1 MKKMKT
7 KLLVTVMA
15 GALGGLLSG
24 TALADI
30 NVGVSLAATG
40 PAAALGIP
48 QRNTIPL
55 LPTEIAGQKVNYIVL
70 DDATDSTAAG
80 RNARKLVDEN
90 KVDILIGSSATPT
103 SGAIAEIANESKTPQ
118 ITLGP
123 VELQG
128 DKNYWVF
135 RAPQH
140 YDVMAE
146 GLLNHMKANGV
157 KTLGLI
163 GYADAYGESWVT
175 AMRKAAEKAG
185 VEFKSVERFNRTDT
199 SVTAQAIKLVSANPD
214 AILVAASGTPS
225 VLPQITL
232 QDRGY
237 KGRIYQT
244 HGTAT
249 KEFIRVGGKAVEGTV
264 MPVGPVMVAEQLP
277 ADHPSKPI
285 ALDYIK
291 KYEDKY
297 GAGTLS
303 PFGAHIYDAV
313 LLMQSAVPE
322 ALKAGQPGS
331 PEFRKGLRDAL
342 EASRGVAVTHGVF
355 NMTPE
360 NHFGL
365 DDHRS
370 RVMIAV
376 EDGDWKLIDENGA
389 YNYKR

>member
-1 MKKMKT
+1 MKIKT
-7 KLLVTVMA
+7 KLLMTVMA
-15 GALGGLLSG
+15 GAMGSLFSSA
-24 TALADI
+24 ALADI
-30 NVGVSLAATG
+30 NVGISLAATG

-48 QRNTIPL
+48 QRNSVPL

-70 DDATDSTAAG
+70 DDATDATAAG

-103 SGAIAEIANESKTPQ
+103 GAAIAEIANESKTPQ
-118 ITLGP
+118 ITLAP

-135 RAPQH
+135 RSPQH

-146 GLLNHMKANGV
+146 GLINHMKANKV
-157 KTLGLI
+157 KSLGLI

-185 VEFKSVERFNRTDT
+185 IEFKAIERFNRNDT

-225 VLPQITL
+225 VLPQVTL

-264 MPVGPVMVAEQLP
+264 MPVGPVMVANQLP
-277 ADHPSKPI
+277 DNHPSKAP
-285 ALDYIK
+285 AQKYIK
-291 KYEDKY
+291 QYEDKY

-303 PFGAHIYDAV
+303 PFGAHLYDAV
-313 LLMQSAVPE
+313 LLVETAVPA
-322 ALKAGQPGS
+322 ALKAGQPGTA
-331 PEFRKGLRDAL
+331 EFRKGLRDAL
-342 EASRGVAVTHGVF
+342 EASRGVAVSHGVF
-355 NMTPE
+355 NMSPE

-365 DDHRS
+365 DDHNS
-370 RVMIAV
+370 RVMISV
-376 EDGDWKLIDENGA
+376 ENGDWKLVDENAA
-389 YNYKR
+389 YTYGKN

>member
-1 MKKMKT
+1 MKIQA
-7 KLLVTVMA
+7 KLLVAVMA
-15 GALGGLLSG
+15 GAMGGMFSSA
-24 TALADI
+24 ALADI
-30 NVGVSLAATG
+30 NVGVSLSTTG

-48 QRNTIPL
+48 ERNTIPL
-55 LPTEIAGQKVNYIVL
+55 LPTEIAGQKINYIVL

-80 RNARKLVDEN
+80 RNARKMVDEN

-103 SGAIAEIANESKTPQ
+103 SAAIAEIANESKTPQ
-118 ITLGP
+118 ITLAP

-128 DKNYWVF
+128 EKNYWVF
-135 RAPQH
+135 RSPQH

-146 GLLNHMKANGV
+146 GLINHMKANSV
-157 KTLGLI
+157 KSLGLI

-185 VEFKSVERFNRTDT
+185 IEFKSIERFNRNDT
-199 SVTAQAIKLVSANPD
+199 SVTAQAIKLVGANPD

-225 VLPQITL
+225 VLPQVTL

-264 MPVGPVMVAEQLP
+264 MPVGPVMVADQL
-277 ADHPSKPI
+277 ADDHPSKPI
-285 ALDYIK
+285 AQKYIK
-291 KYEDKY
+291 LYEEKY
-297 GAGTLS
+297 GAGSLS
-303 PFGAHIYDAV
+303 PFGAHMFDAA
-313 LLMQSAVPE
+313 LLLESAVPE
-322 ALKAGQPGS
+322 ALKGGQPGT
-331 PEFRKGLRDAL
+331 PEFRKALRDAI
-342 EASRGVAVTHGVF
+342 ENSRGVAVSHGVF
-355 NMTPE
+355 NMSPE

-370 RVMIAV
+370 RVMISV
-376 EDGDWKLIDENGA
+376 ENGDWKLVDENSA
-389 YNYKR
+389 YDHKR

>member
-1 MKKMKT
+1 MKIKT
-7 KLLVTVMA
+7 KLLMTVLA
-15 GALGGLLSG
+15 GAMGGLFSSA
-24 TALADI
+24 ALADI
-30 NVGVSLAATG
+30 NVGISLAATG

-48 QRNTIPL
+48 QRNSVPL
-55 LPTEIAGQKVNYIVL
+55 LPAEIAGQKVNYIVL
-70 DDATDSTAAG
+70 DDATDATAAG

-103 SGAIAEIANESKTPQ
+103 GAAIAEIANESKTPQ
-118 ITLGP
+118 ITLAP

-128 DKNYWVF
+128 EKNYWVF
-135 RAPQH
+135 RSPQH

-146 GLLNHMKANGV
+146 GLINHMKANKV
-157 KTLGLI
+157 KSLGLI
-163 GYADAYGESWVT
+163 GYADAYGESWVA

-185 VEFKSVERFNRTDT
+185 IEFKNVERFNRNDT

-225 VLPQITL
+225 VLPQVTL

-264 MPVGPVMVAEQLP
+264 MPVGPVMVASQLP
-277 ADHPSKPI
+277 DTHPSKAP
-285 ALDYIK
+285 AQKYIK
-291 KYEDKY
+291 QYEDKY

-303 PFGAHIYDAV
+303 PFGAHLFDAV
-313 LLMQSAVPE
+313 LLVETAVPA
-322 ALKAGQPGS
+322 ALKAGQPGT

-342 EASRGVAVTHGVF
+342 EASRGVAVSHGVF
-355 NMTPE
+355 NMSPE

-365 DDHRS
+365 DDHNS
-370 RVMIAV
+370 RVMISV
-376 EDGDWKLIDENGA
+376 ENGDWKLVDENSA
-389 YNYKR
+389 YTYGK

>member
-1 MKKMKT
+1 MNIKT
-7 KLLVTVMA
+7 KLLVSVIA
-15 GALGGLLSG
+15 GAMGGLFSG
-24 TALADI
+24 AALADI
-30 NVGVSLAATG
+30 NVGISLSATG

-55 LPTEIAGQKVNYIVL
+55 LPTEIAGQKVNYIIL

-80 RNARKLVDEN
+80 RNARKMVDES

-103 SGAIAEIANESKTPQ
+103 GAAIAEIANESQTPQ
-118 ITLGP
+118 ITLAP

-128 DKNYWVF
+128 EKNVWVF
-135 RAPQH
+135 RSPQH

-146 GLLNHMKANGV
+146 GLINHMKANNV
-157 KTLGLI
+157 KSLGLI
-163 GYADAYGESWVT
+163 GYADAYGESWVN

-185 VEFKSVERFNRTDT
+185 IEFKNIERFNRNDT

-225 VLPQITL
+225 VLPQVTL

-264 MPVGPVMVAEQLP
+264 MPVGPVMVANQLP
-277 ADHPSKPI
+277 ETHPSKAP
-285 ALDYIK
+285 ALEYIK
-291 KYEDKY
+291 LYEDKY
-297 GAGTLS
+297 GPGSLS
-303 PFGAHIYDAV
+303 PFGAHLYDAV
-313 LLMQSAVPE
+313 ILVESAVPE
-322 ALKAGQPGS
+322 ALKAGQPGT

-342 EASRGVAVTHGVF
+342 EASQGVAVTHGVF

-370 RVMIAV
+370 RVMISI
-376 EDGDWKLIDENGA
+376 EDGDWKLIDENAA
-389 YNYKR
+389 YTPKR

>member
-15 GALGGLLSG
+15 GALGSLFSG
-24 TALADI
+24 SALADI
-30 NVGVSLAATG
+30 NVGLSLATTG

-55 LPTEIAGQKVNYIVL
+55 LPTEIEGQKVNYIVL
-70 DDATDSTAAG
+70 DDATDSTAAS

-90 KVDILIGSSATPT
+90 NVDIIIGSSATPT
-103 SGAIAEIANESKTPQ
+103 SAAIAEIANESKTPQ

-140 YDVMAE
+140 YDVMAA
-146 GLLNHMKANGV
+146 GLINHMKANGV
-157 KTLGLI
+157 KTLGFI
-163 GYADAYGESWVT
+163 GYTDAYGESWVT
-175 AMRKAAEKAG
+175 AMKKATEAAG
-185 VEFKSVERFNRTDT
+185 IEFKTIERFNRTDT
-199 SVTAQAIKLVSANPD
+199 SVTAQALKLASAKPD

-225 VLPQITL
+225 VLPQVTL
-232 QDRGY
+232 QERGY
-237 KGRIYQT
+237 KGQIYQT

-264 MPVGPVMVAEQLP
+264 LPVGPIMVANQLP
-277 ADHPSKPI
+277 DDHPSKPI

-291 KYEDKY
+291 KYEAKY
-297 GAGTLS
+297 GEGSLS
-303 PFGAHIYDAV
+303 PFGAHLYDAV
-313 LLMQSAVPE
+313 LLMQSAVPA
-322 ALKAGQPGS
+322 ALKAGQPGTD
-331 PEFRKGLRDAL
+331 EFRKGLRDAL
-342 EASRGVAVTHGVF
+342 EASKEVAVTHGVF

-365 DDHRS
+365 SDERS
-370 RVMIAV
+370 RTLIAV
-376 EDGDWKLIDENGA
+376 EKGDWKRLDENSA
-389 YNYKR
+389 YKYKP